1 MGSEMCIRDRP
12 AIGRCQYKTPE
23 GFQINPHLK
32 WGLLTYPSCCS
43 FPKPSNCRISAEA
56 AFGDGSAR
64 ENGRW
69 GIGMQIIVPYWQ
81 KEYIHG
87 MIEFV
92 VVGIVSISA

>member
-1 MGSEMCIRDRP
+1 MKKGSRF
-12 AIGRCQYKTPE
+12 GG
-23 GFQINPHLK
+23 GFFSGAK
-32 WGLLTYPSCCS
+32 S
-43 FPKPSNCRISAEA
+43 FLASNCRISAEA

>member
-1 MGSEMCIRDRP
+1 M
-12 AIGRCQYKTPE
+12 
-23 GFQINPHLK
+23 
-32 WGLLTYPSCCS
+32 
-43 FPKPSNCRISAEA
+43 ISSEA
-56 AFGDGSAR
+56 AFGDGVAR
-64 ENGRW
+64 EIGRW

>member
-1 MGSEMCIRDRP
+1 MPPCG
-12 AIGRCQYKTPE
+12 
-23 GFQINPHLK
+23 
-32 WGLLTYPSCCS
+32 PS
-43 FPKPSNCRISAEA
+43 PKPSTCRISAEA
-56 AFGDGSAR
+56 AFGDGAAR
-64 ENGRW
+64 EIGRW

>member
-1 MGSEMCIRDRP
+1 M
-12 AIGRCQYKTPE
+12 
-23 GFQINPHLK
+23 
-32 WGLLTYPSCCS
+32 LLLS
-43 FPKPSNCRISAEA
+43 KALHCRISAEA
-56 AFGDGSAR
+56 AFGDGTAR
-64 ENGRW
+64 EIGRW